1 MANLFTS
8 QTPVVT
14 DASDGSPGITTGT
27 TIVFATAGNVTGVR
41 FYATATVSGT
51 YTVGLWSVDSS
62 DAGTGTLLASK
73 TMSGA
78 PTGGTWN
85 TVTFDAP
92 VAVTAST
99 VAYRVGVFSGAGR
112 YVATVA
118 FPDFA
123 GGSGGLTNGS
133 IFAPP
138 NNDNPVGAI
147 TIKQGVFTIDAAF
160 AYPTGG
166 SGGSCYF
173 VDVEFSVA
181 SGDSSASPNGLSVP
195 VSLGAPTAS
204 FSATAAVPTGIE
216 VPVTLGAPSSAF
228 SLAAV
233 TPTGIAVPV
242 SLGAPAVYHYVRPDG
257 LSVPITLGAPS
268 IEAPPGPA
276 PTVETGSWFGL
287 LAAVQSARSD
297 AELNRE
303 RERNP
308 VECPYDG
315 WPLTPTD
322 RGLHCEFGGHI
333 ITPKA

>member
-14 DASDGSPGITTGT
+14 DASDGTPGITTGT
-27 TIVFATAGNVTGVR
+27 TMVFAESGNVTGVR

-62 DAGTGTLLASK
+62 DPGTGTLLASK
-73 TMSGA
+73 TMSSA

-85 TVTFDAP
+85 TVTFDSP
-92 VAVTAST
+92 VAVTATT

-118 FPDFA
+118 FADFA
-123 GGSGGLTNGS
+123 GGSGGLTNGD

-166 SGGSCYF
+166 TGGTCYF
-173 VDVEFSVA
+173 VDVEFSIP
-181 SGDSSASPNGLSVP
+181 SGDSSASPNGIEVP
-195 VSLGAPTAS
+195 VSLGAP
-204 FSATAAVPTGIE
+204 SAAFAAAPALPGGVE
-216 VPVTLGAPSSAF
+216 VPVALGAPSSAF
-228 SLAAV
+228 SLAAA
-233 TPTGIAVPV
+233 TPTGIEVPV
-242 SLGAPAVYHYVRPDG
+242 ALGAPAVYHYVAPDG
-257 LSVPITLGAPS
+257 IAVPVTLGEPT
-268 IEAPPGPA
+268 IEAPPGPS
-276 PTVETGSWFGL
+276 PVVETGSWFGL

-322 RGLHCEFGGHI
+322 RGLHCEFGGHV
-333 ITPKA
+333 ITPMV